1 MKTLTQIGIA
11 NFVFFFFFK
20 NRLKGGGHQILG
32 NVILGSV
39 GDQSIEMTTL
49 GGGGKGENDR

>member
-1 MKTLTQIGIA
+1 MKTLTQVGIA
-11 NFVFFFFFK
+11 NFVFFIFQK
-20 NRLKGGGHQILG
+20 RSERGGGHQILG

-49 GGGGKGENDR
+49 GGGGKGEDDR